1 MATSKEYKA
10 YIEDQL
16 RGLDISFKAMMG
28 EYILYY
34 NGVIVGGIYD
44 DRLLVKETK
53 TNESYN
59 MEEQIPYPGAK
70 PMYAVDDVDN
80 IENLKEIILSTYN
93 GLLSNR

>member
-1 MATSKEYKA
+1 MATSKEYKE

-16 RGLDISFKAMMG
+16 KGLDVSFKAMMG

-34 NGVIVGGIYD
+34 KGVIVGGIYD

-59 MEEQIPYPGAK
+59 MEEQIPYPTAK
-70 PMYAVDDVDN
+70 PMYAVEDVDN
-80 IENLKEIILSTYN
+80 IEQLKEIIIVTYE
-93 GLLSNR
+93 GVKK

>member
-16 RGLDISFKAMMG
+16 KGLDISFKAMMG

-34 NGVIVGGIYD
+34 KGVIVGGIYD

-59 MEEQIPYPGAK
+59 MEEQIPYPTAK
-70 PMYAVDDVDN
+70 PMYAVEDVDN
-80 IENLKEIILSTYN
+80 IEQLKEIIKVTYE
-93 GLLSNR
+93 GVKK

>member
-16 RGLDISFKAMMG
+16 KGLDISFKAMMG

-34 NGVIVGGIYD
+34 KGVIVGGIYD

-53 TNESYN
+53 TNEGYN
-59 MEEQIPYPGAK
+59 MEEQIPYPTGK
-70 PMYAVDDVDN
+70 PMYAVEDVDN
-80 IENLKEIILSTYN
+80 IEQLKEIIKVTYE
-93 GLLSNR
+93 GVKK

>member
-1 MATSKEYKA
+1 MATSKEYKE

-16 RGLDISFKAMMG
+16 RGLDVSLKAMMG

-34 NGVIVGGIYD
+34 KGVIVGGIYD

-59 MEEQIPYPGAK
+59 MEEQIPYPTAK
-70 PMYAVDDVDN
+70 PMYAVEDVDN
-80 IENLKEIILSTYN
+80 IEQLKEIIKVTYE
-93 GLLSNR
+93 GVKK

>member
-1 MATSKEYKA
+1 MAASKEYLS
-10 YIEDQL
+10 YILEQL
-16 RGLDISFKAMMG
+16 SELNDISYRAMMG

-59 MEEQIPYPGAK
+59 MEEQIPYPTAK
-70 PMYAVDDVDN
+70 PMYAVEDVDN
-80 IENLKEIILSTYN
+80 IEKLKEIIKDTFE
-93 GLLSNR
+93 GVKK

>member
-1 MATSKEYKA
+1 MATSKEYKE

-44 DRLLVKETK
+44 DR
-53 TNESYN
+53 
-59 MEEQIPYPGAK
+59 M
-70 PMYAVDDVDN
+70 
-80 IENLKEIILSTYN
+80 
-93 GLLSNR
+93 

>member
-1 MATSKEYKA
+1 MATSKEYKE

-16 RGLDISFKAMMG
+16 KGLDVSFKAMMG

-53 TNESYN
+53 TNDKYN
-59 MEEQIPYPGAK
+59 MEEQIPYPTAK
-70 PMYAVDDVDN
+70 PMYAVEDVDN
-80 IENLKEIILSTYN
+80 IEQLKEIIKVTYE
-93 GLLSNR
+93 GVKK

>member
-1 MATSKEYKA
+1 MATSKEYKE

-16 RGLDISFKAMMG
+16 KGLDISFKAMMG

-44 DRLLVKETK
+44 DRLLIKETK

-59 MEEQIPYPGAK
+59 MEEQIPYPTAK
-70 PMYAVDDVDN
+70 PMYAIEDVDN
-80 IENLKEIILSTYN
+80 IEKLKEIIKDTFE
-93 GLLSNR
+93 GVQK